1 MSEVKT
7 LSQICRD
14 LGISRKVVQG
24 YEKHGLVKPCGKDK
38 NGHLIYDDKTISRIT
53 RIRFLQNLGFSLKEI
68 EGIVDKKDEDIL
80 TELNSKSKQT
90 QLEIDE
96 LEKRKETLDS
106 LIRNIETKTLGEK
119 AKWKS

>member
-14 LGISRKVVQG
+14 LDISRKVVQG
-24 YEKHGLVKPCGKDK
+24 YEKHGLVRPCGKDK
-38 NGHLIYDDKTISRIT
+38 NGHLIYDDKSISRIT

-68 EGIVDKKDEDIL
+68 EGIVDKEDEDIL
-80 TELNSKSKQT
+80 TELNNKSKQT
-90 QLEIDE
+90 QSEIDE

-106 LIRNIETKTLGEK
+106 LIRSIETKTLGGK
-119 AKWKS
+119 AK